1 MVNINSKTQA
11 RKRVREAQI
20 KANEARI
27 ERERQNVDDAASF
40 LVELGRLAAVDEWQQ
55 NRILEV
61 RAEGERRRHEHRQ
74 AGAAAVARMQERGET
89 PAAIVELAGVKV
101 GQVRAVLMAANARP
115 SARPDALGATD
126 GAADGTDAAPSNG
139 AAAPPVGV
147 DVGLA
152 AQPDPR
158 SAVDGAAG
166 GAANGVGEVG

>member
-1 MVNINSKTQA
+1 MVNINSKAQE

-40 LVELGRLAAVDEWQQ
+40 LVELGPPGGRRRVAAES
-55 NRILEV
+55 RP
-61 RAEGERRRHEHRQ
+61 RGARGGGRRRHEHRQ

-89 PAAIVELAGVKV
+89 LAAIAELAGVKV
-101 GQVRAVLMAANARP
+101 GEVRTVLMAANARP
-115 SARPDALGATD
+115 SARLDALGAADDTD
-126 GAADGTDAAPSNG
+126 VAPSNG

-152 AQPDPR
+152 ARPDAR
-158 SAVDGAAG
+158 GAVDGAAG